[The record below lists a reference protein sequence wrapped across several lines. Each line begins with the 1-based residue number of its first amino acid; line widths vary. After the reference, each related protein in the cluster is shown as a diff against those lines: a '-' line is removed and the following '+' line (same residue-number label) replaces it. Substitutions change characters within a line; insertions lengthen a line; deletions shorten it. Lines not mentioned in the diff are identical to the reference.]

1 MADNNCETTKT
12 CEPKSENTDWK
23 AEFTPHVRRK
33 YLQRVLDSLKKEVF
47 SSNPDILYRTVRASQ
62 HLEERAFYDAT
73 SKDDYI
79 YTITGRIMNS
89 IQKISHRVV
98 TASSNSD
105 LTQTSKVV
113 GVDQNSRL
121 QNVCQVSCDLA
132 VSPVRQGMQPD
143 ISANSCREIPGV
155 QSSHKSVYQQHQQ
168 QELQHQLSK
177 RKVQQSNICASPIQ
191 HDILS
196 NDHHQQQQH
205 SLSQPSQLQCSQFL
219 TVLTES
225 QKSLSMEKS
234 NTTVCQLNQLLGQEN
249 TVEQQPLSCQKQMP
263 NSMQHPVNLLSN
275 VLDSQNPLRMLR
287 SPLDVMNLRSHQHSE
302 LSLEQVG
309 DTSSKQ
315 KIQRTG
321 QPLTCHQ
328 LLVSQKQSKQEA
340 THQRLQSLPV
350 SIQPENVISK
360 QKQQLSQGT
369 SAEVSSVKIESSAP
383 SERENKAE
391 CHDQA
396 YQKLQS
402 MKEEYLPQLK
412 DICKMLN
419 VMRQKAPGLEM
430 AENYNKK
437 MIAVEKLIR
446 FLFLR
451 HDNIARIPNTVFEY
465 YQDKVLQFVKLFQ
478 QQKLASVQKHAQ
490 IHQPP
495 DGQSQVS
502 QLQQLGSTKVQFS
515 SAKSTLTSTP
525 GDSSPL
531 SSMQQGILSSQ
542 PQMTSLLHSNLQTGQ
557 EQRNIPSSL
566 QHTARSE
573 GQNVVGAQQEKLF
586 CNTSVNGFDSDIN
599 SPQKSSTVNPFQQ
612 QKQQV
617 KHQMMQPQNL
627 KRHIQPQLIQQKMQQ
642 MAMPDVQLPDTSGM
656 RHQQPLISQLSE
668 HHPQMPLPVAPC
680 QVRSTSPKISQHSSA
695 QADQKTLPSPLSIGG
710 GILHS
715 PHSPLIKVSP
725 SSPSSSLTR
734 FSIPA
739 NNGTLTS
746 SASPLATPQYF
757 GHPQTTVALTKVD
770 MQNGI
775 VNQSVSADLSGVSTS
790 CFHIKSTNQDGNQQ
804 SSSTKQPLQRL
815 LDAVESLSHESLSA
829 SVSEIGSVVNFT
841 DMLAGTACKDSR
853 AAVGEDL
860 TTVPRCHLQAGK
872 FRLQSKGSLAMNV
885 SSSSLC
891 KTNDLNQSTGQICDL
906 LESTA
911 TYMIKR
917 RRIEPRKALMDEIR
931 YTNQLMVETMVDLD
945 PTEDTATY
953 EAGEGTA
960 VRCTYR
966 AVAFSGNL
974 KMQYDSKMLPVLPLR
989 LLVPADYPNSSPIIL
1004 DGLNVDWS
1012 TVSEELADLMAKT
1025 RLRFNRSL
1033 RQLSEPM
1040 SLAEMAKSWDICARE
1055 VYREFAKQL
1064 GGECFSSSSLKC
1076 FSGMNNN
1083 NCETAKACEPKSEN
1097 TDWRAELTPHVRRK
1111 YLQRILDLLKKEVSS
1126 SNPNTS
1132 NLVVR
1137 VSQHLEERA
1146 FRDATSKEGYIH
1158 TITEK
1163 VLMSI
1168 QKLSD
1173 RIFAAN
1179 SSNSGNSVSCDLAG
1193 SPVRQ
1198 GMQPDI
1204 SASSCREIPGVQ
1216 SSQKAVYQQHQQQEL
1231 QHQLSRRKVHQS
1243 NICASSI
1250 QQDILNNDLHQQHEH
1265 SLSYPSQLQCSQRLT
1280 ELTESQKS
1288 QSLEQLNATVYQLNQ
1303 LLSQEITVEQQQLS
1317 CQKNMPISMQQ
1328 PVNLQ
1333 SNVLDMQQP
1342 LRMIRS
1348 PSNSNVMNLRSH
1360 QQSELSLEQVRDTS
1374 SKQKDRWTGKPLPY
1388 HQLPASQK
1396 QSKQEATHQILQSLP
1411 VSIQPE
1417 NVINQQ
1423 KLQLSQGTNAE
1434 VSSVKIESSAPSEP
1448 ENNIEFH
1455 DQAYQL
1461 LQSMKEEYL
1470 PQLKDICKML
1480 NVMHQKASGTE
1491 MAETYNQQMTAVEK
1505 LIRFLFLRHNDIAHL
1520 PKKVFEYYRNK
1531 IRNSVE
1537 LFKQQNSASV
1547 QKHAQLRP
1555 PPDGQ
1560 SQVSQLQQLGRRKVQ
1575 FSSAKSTLTSTPGDS
1590 SPLSAMQQ
1598 GILSSQ
1604 PQMTRLL
1611 HSDLQTG
1618 QEQRNI
1624 PSALQH
1630 AARSEGQ
1637 NIVGA
1642 QQAKLFCNTSVNGF
1656 DSYIHSPQKSST
1668 VNPVQQHKQQ
1678 VKQQKKQPQ
1687 NLKRNIQPQLIQQ
1700 KMQQM
1705 AVPNIKLPETSGML
1719 HQQPLMSQ
1727 LSEHHPQIPLPV
1739 APCQVRYTSPKL
1751 SHHSSA
1757 QVDQKTLPPPLS
1769 RGGGTL
1775 RPPLIKASP
1784 SSSLTRFSIP
1794 ADHGTLTSSASPLAV
1809 PQNLGHPQTTVALT
1823 KVDMQNGIVNQ
1834 SVAAASSGV
1843 STSCFHIKS
1852 TNPDGNQQSS
1862 STKQPLQRLLD
1873 AVEAL
1878 SPKSLSASVSEI
1890 GSVVNLTDMLAGRAC
1905 KDSRAAVGEDL
1916 TSGKFRLQNRRSLDM
1931 NVSSSS
1937 PCKTND
1943 LNQSTGQICDL
1954 LESTATYMIKRR
1966 RIEPR
1971 KALMDEI
1978 RYTNQLMVE
1987 TMVDLD
1993 PTEDTA
1999 TYEAGEGTAVRC
2011 TYRAVAFS
2019 GNLKMQYDSKMLP
2032 VLPLRLLVPADYPN
2046 SSPII
2051 LDGLNVDWSS
2061 VTEESADLMAKTR
2074 LRFNRSLRQLSE
2086 PMSLAEMAESWDV
2099 CARDVYREFAKQLG
2113 GECFSS
2119 RYGTWENYVIA

>member
-1 MADNNCETTKT
+1 
-12 CEPKSENTDWK
+12 
-23 AEFTPHVRRK
+23 
-33 YLQRVLDSLKKEVF
+33 
-47 SSNPDILYRTVRASQ
+47 
-62 HLEERAFYDAT
+62 
-73 SKDDYI
+73 
-79 YTITGRIMNS
+79 MNS
-89 IQKISHRVV
+89 IQKISHRIVA
-98 TASSNSD
+98 ASSNSD
-105 LTQTSKVV
+105 LIQTSKVV
-113 GVDQNSRL
+113 GADQNSRL
-121 QNVCQVSCDLA
+121 QNICQVSCDLA
-132 VSPVRQGMQPD
+132 GSPVRQGMQPD

-155 QSSHKSVYQQHQQ
+155 QSSQKSVYQQHQQ

-191 HDILS
+191 HDILN

-205 SLSQPSQLQCSQFL
+205 SISQPSQLQCSQCL

-249 TVEQQPLSCQKQMP
+249 TLEQQQLSCQKHMP

-275 VLDSQNPLRMLR
+275 VLDSQQPLRMLR

-302 LSLEQVG
+302 LSLQQVG

-315 KIQRTG
+315 KVQRTG

-350 SIQPENVISK
+350 SIQPENVINK

-383 SERENKAE
+383 SELENKAE

-437 MIAVEKLIR
+437 IIAVEKLIR
-446 FLFLR
+446 FLFLQR
-451 HDNIARIPNTVFEY
+451 DNIAQIPKTVFEY
-465 YQDKVLQFVKLFQ
+465 YQDKVLHFVKLFQ

-490 IHQPP
+490 IRQPP

-515 SAKSTLTSTP
+515 LAKSTLTSTL

-531 SSMQQGILSSQ
+531 SSMQEGILSSQ
-542 PQMTSLLHSNLQTGQ
+542 PQMTSLLHSDLQTGH

-566 QHTARSE
+566 QHTAKSE
-573 GQNVVGAQQEKLF
+573 GQNIVGAQQEKLF

-617 KHQMMQPQNL
+617 KHQMTQPQNL

-656 RHQQPLISQLSE
+656 CHQQPWISQLSE
-668 HHPQMPLPVAPC
+668 HHPQMPLPVVPC
-680 QVRSTSPKISQHSSA
+680 QVRSISPKISQHSSA

-715 PHSPLIKVSP
+715 PRSPLINA
-725 SSPSSSLTR
+725 SPSSSLTR
-734 FSIPA
+734 LSIPA
-739 NNGTLTS
+739 DNGTLTT
-746 SASPLATPQYF
+746 SAIPLAIPQYF

-775 VNQSVSADLSGVSTS
+775 VNQSVAADLPGVSTS

-815 LDAVESLSHESLSA
+815 LDAVESLSHKSLSA
-829 SVSEIGSVVNFT
+829 SVSEIGAVVNLT

-853 AAVGEDL
+853 GAVGQDL
-860 TTVPRCHLQAGK
+860 TSGPMCHLQAGK
-872 FRLQSKGSLAMNV
+872 FRLQNKRPLAMNV

-891 KTNDLNQSTGQICDL
+891 KTNDLNRSTGQICDL

-911 TYMIKR
+911 TYTTKR
-917 RRIEPRKALMDEIR
+917 RRIEPSKGLLDEIR

-953 EAGEGTA
+953 EAGEGTT

-966 AVAFSGNL
+966 AVAFDGNL
-974 KMQYDSKMLPVLPLR
+974 KMLPVLPLR

-1012 TVSEELADLMAKT
+1012 RVSEESANLMAKT

-1040 SLAEMAKSWDICARE
+1040 SLADMAKSWDVCARE
-1055 VYREFAKQL
+1055 VYREFAQQL
-1064 GGECFSSSSLKC
+1064 GGECLSSRYGAWENYTRQPHKQIALPAQGSRLKGKEKVGEPSEPVALSHRTPSPRFIVNEPNDAPRDVEAAREPLGAVAAKMPVSPESIPVPSST
-1076 FSGMNNN
+1076 GGGGGG
-1083 NCETAKACEPKSEN
+1083 
-1097 TDWRAELTPHVRRK
+1097 AELRHP
-1111 YLQRILDLLKKEVSS
+1111 DPEVSS
-1126 SNPNTS
+1126 SNPNAS
-1132 NLVVR
+1132 NLVVK
-1137 VSQHLEERA
+1137 VAQHLEEKA
-1146 FRDATSKEGYIH
+1146 FRDATSKEGYIYI
-1158 TITEK
+1158 ITEK
-1163 VLMSI
+1163 VMMSI
-1168 QKLSD
+1168 QKISH
-1173 RIFAAN
+1173 RIFAAT
-1179 SSNSGNSVSCDLAG
+1179 SSNSDLTQTSKVAG
-1193 SPVRQ
+1193 SPVSQ

-1204 SASSCREIPGVQ
+1204 SANSCREIPGVQ
-1216 SSQKAVYQQHQQQEL
+1216 SSQKAVYQQHQQQQEL
-1231 QHQLSRRKVHQS
+1231 QHQLSKRKVHQS
-1243 NICASSI
+1243 NTCASSI
-1250 QQDILNNDLHQQHEH
+1250 QHDILNNDHHQQQQ
-1265 SLSYPSQLQCSQRLT
+1265 PSQLQCSQRLT
-1280 ELTESQKS
+1280 ESQKS
-1288 QSLEQLNATVYQLNQ
+1288 QSMEQSNAIVYQLNQ
-1303 LLSQEITVEQQQLS
+1303 LLSQKNTVEKQQLS
-1317 CQKNMPISMQQ
+1317 CQKNMPISMQR

-1333 SNVLDMQQP
+1333 SNVLDSQQP
-1342 LRMIRS
+1342 LRMLRS
-1348 PSNSNVMNLRSH
+1348 PSNSN
-1360 QQSELSLEQVRDTS
+1360 QQSELILEQVGGNTS
-1374 SKQKDRWTGKPLPY
+1374 SKQKVQWTRQPLPY
-1388 HQLPASQK
+1388 HQLPVSQK

-1417 NVINQQ
+1417 NVLNQQ
-1423 KLQLSQGTNAE
+1423 KQQLSQGTNAE
-1434 VSSVKIESSAPSEP
+1434 VSSGVPVKIESSAPSEP
-1448 ENNIEFH
+1448 ENKTEYL
-1455 DQAYQL
+1455 DQAYEQA
-1461 LQSMKEEYL
+1461 
-1470 PQLKDICKML
+1470 P
-1480 NVMHQKASGTE
+1480 GPE
-1491 MAETYNQQMTAVEK
+1491 MAENYNQQMTTVQK
-1505 LIRFLFLRHNDIAHL
+1505 LIRFLFLRHDDMARF

-1531 IRNSVE
+1531 ILHTVE
-1537 LFKQQNSASV
+1537 LFQQQKLASV
-1547 QKHAQLRP
+1547 QKHAQIRQ

-1560 SQVSQLQQLGRRKVQ
+1560 SQVSQLQQLGSTKVQ
-1575 FSSAKSTLTSTPGDS
+1575 LSSAKSTSPGDS
-1590 SPLSAMQQ
+1590 SPLSSTQQ

-1604 PQMTRLL
+1604 PQMTSLL
-1611 HSDLQTG
+1611 HSDLQTR
-1618 QEQRNI
+1618 QAQRNI
-1624 PSALQH
+1624 PSSLQH
-1630 AARSEGQ
+1630 TARSEGQ
-1637 NIVGA
+1637 
-1642 QQAKLFCNTSVNGF
+1642 NTSVNGF
-1656 DSYIHSPQKSST
+1656 DSPQKSST
-1668 VNPVQQHKQQ
+1668 VNPFQQQKQQ
-1678 VKQQKKQPQ
+1678 VKQQMTQPQ

-1700 KMQQM
+1700 KMQKM
-1705 AVPNIKLPETSGML
+1705 AMPNIKLPETSGML
-1719 HQQPLMSQ
+1719 HQQPLISQ
-1727 LSEHHPQIPLPV
+1727 LSEHHPRIPLPV
-1739 APCQVRYTSPKL
+1739 APCQV
-1751 SHHSSA
+1751 
-1757 QVDQKTLPPPLS
+1757 DQKNLPSPLS
-1769 RGGGTL
+1769 IGGGIL
-1775 RPPLIKASP
+1775 HSPRPPLIKASP

-1809 PQNLGHPQTTVALT
+1809 PQYFGHPQTTVALT
-1823 KVDMQNGIVNQ
+1823 KVDMQNGVVNQ
-1834 SVAAASSGV
+1834 SVAADSSGV

-1852 TNPDGNQQSS
+1852 TNQDGNQQSS

-1873 AVEAL
+1873 AVKSL
-1878 SPKSLSASVSEI
+1878 SPESLSASVSEI
-1890 GSVVNLTDMLAGRAC
+1890 GSVVNLTDMLAGTAC
-1905 KDSRAAVGEDL
+1905 KDSRAAFGEDL
-1916 TSGKFRLQNRRSLDM
+1916 TSGQRCHLQAGKFRLQNKRSLAM

-1937 PCKTND
+1937 LCQTND
-1943 LNQSTGQICDL
+1943 LNQSTSQIGDF
-1954 LESTATYMIKRR
+1954 LESTTTYMIKRR
-1966 RIEPR
+1966 RIEPS
-1971 KALMDEI
+1971 KGLLDEI

-1999 TYEAGEGTAVRC
+1999 TYEAGEGTTVRC
-2011 TYRAVAFS
+2011 TYRAVAFD
-2019 GNLKMQYDSKMLP
+2019 GNLKMLP

-2061 VTEESADLMAKTR
+2061 VNEESANLMAKTR

-2086 PMSLAEMAESWDV
+2086 PMSLVDMAKSWDV
-2099 CARDVYREFAKQLG
+2099 CAREVYREFAQQLG
-2113 GECFSS
+2113 GECLSS
-2119 RYGTWENYVIA
+2119 RYGAWENYVIA